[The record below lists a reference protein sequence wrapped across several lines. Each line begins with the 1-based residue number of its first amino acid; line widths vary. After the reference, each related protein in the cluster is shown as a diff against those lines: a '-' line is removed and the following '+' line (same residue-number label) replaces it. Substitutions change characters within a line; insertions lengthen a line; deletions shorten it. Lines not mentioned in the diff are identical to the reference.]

1 MPSAANNK
9 KYRTCFKYTGD
20 CEKPALTREWDLARD
35 ALNTAGP
42 APSASQPTTWSPLLY
57 TAFRWL
63 WIASVVSNVGT
74 WMQNVGAAWLMT
86 SLPQSSPLLVA
97 LVQTATNL
105 PVFMLGVPAG
115 AIGDIVDRRK
125 LLLISQGWMLAAA
138 AALGAL
144 TVPGL
149 TGPYTLLWLTFAL
162 GLGSAMNGPAWQAIV
177 PELVP
182 KRELPGAIALNS
194 VGFNL
199 ARAVGPALGGL
210 VVAAIGAGAAFILNA
225 VSFVGVLI
233 VLYWWKR
240 EPEHETVTSEGVGPA
255 IWAGI
260 RYVRFAPF
268 MHSVLLRSGLFIISA
283 SAIWA
288 ILPVVA
294 KVEFHSESTG
304 YGVLL
309 GFLGLGSIVGALILT
324 RLRQALSQ
332 EMLATWGV
340 VLFGLVNIGL
350 AAAGSFTVVCALM
363 LAGGIGWMAV
373 NSTLNTAAQT
383 ALPAWVRARA
393 LAVYLLVF
401 QGAMAIGSI
410 IWGEVASRYGLR
422 FTLFVA
428 GLALIAAALVTVRL
442 RLGAAAELDVTPSQ
456 HWPEPKI
463 IVETN
468 PQHGPVLVTVE
479 YLIDPAR
486 GPDFARLMK
495 ELERIRRRDGAI
507 QWGLFED
514 TSAPGRYLESFL
526 VESWGE
532 HMRQH
537 ARVTMADRAV
547 ELRAYEFHNSPD
559 PPKITHWLAARD

>member
-1 MPSAANNK
+1 MPQETLS
-9 KYRTCFKYTGD
+9 T
-20 CEKPALTREWDLARD
+20 EPES
-35 ALNTAGP
+35 TA
-42 APSASQPTTWSPLLY
+42 WSPLLF

-63 WIASVVSNVGT
+63 WIASIVSNVGT
-74 WMQNVGAAWLMT
+74 WMQNVAAAWLMT
-86 SLPQSSPLLVA
+86 ALPQSTPLLVA

-115 AIGDIVDRRK
+115 AIADLVDRRK
-125 LLLISQGWMLAAA
+125 LLLITQGWMLAAA
-138 AALGAL
+138 GVLGGL
-144 TVPGL
+144 TIPGL

-162 GLGSAMNGPAWQAIV
+162 GLGSAMNGPAWQAIM

-182 KRELPGAIALNS
+182 KRELPAAIALNS

-210 VVAAIGAGAAFILNA
+210 VVAAVGAGAAFVLNA
-225 VSFVGVLI
+225 ISFVGVLI

-240 EPEHETVTSEGVGPA
+240 EPEHQSAGSEGVGPA

-268 MHSVLLRSGLFIISA
+268 MHSVLLRSGLFVISA

-294 KVEFHSESTG
+294 KIELHSESTG

-309 GFLGLGSIVGALILT
+309 GFLGLGSIVGALLLT
-324 RLRQALSQ
+324 RLRRLFPP
-332 EMLATWGV
+332 ELIATGGV

-350 AAAGSFTVVCALM
+350 GASTRFGVVSALM
-363 LAGGIGWMAV
+363 LAGGIGWMSV

-422 FTLFVA
+422 FTLFMA
-428 GLALIAAALVTVRL
+428 GLALLAAAAVTFRL
-442 RLGAAAELDVTPSQ
+442 RLGGAEIDTTPSQ
-456 HWPEPKI
+456 HWPEPNI
-463 IVETN
+463 IVE
-468 PQHGPVLVTVE
+468 PDPEHGPVLITVE
-479 YLIDPAR
+479 YLIEPER
-486 GPDFARLMK
+486 GAEFARVMS
-495 ELERIRRRDGAI
+495 EMERIRRRDGAV

-514 TSAPGRYLESFL
+514 AGTPGRYLESFL

-532 HMRQH
+532 HIRQH
-537 ARVTMADRAV
+537 ARITVADRIV
-547 ELRAYEFHNSPD
+547 EERAYAFHSSPEA
-559 PPKITHWLAARD
+559 PKVTHWLAARD